1 MRVHWDGEAA
11 QVQAEMVAGGYSWA
25 EAKALVLKLFRMSK
39 KARVWAKALAGEHT
53 WRHTMEQYY
62 Y

>member
-39 KARVWAKALAGEHT
+39 KARV
-53 WRHTMEQYY
+53 
-62 Y
+62 